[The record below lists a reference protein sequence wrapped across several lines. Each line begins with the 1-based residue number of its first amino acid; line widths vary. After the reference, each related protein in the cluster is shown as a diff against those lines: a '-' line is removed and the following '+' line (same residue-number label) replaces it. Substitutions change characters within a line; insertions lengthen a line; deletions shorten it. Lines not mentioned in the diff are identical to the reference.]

1 MGFWIENKSNK
12 SQIIFAKE
20 IVINFRFLLVTLGIT
35 LIFFIIYNFIFN
47 PAKLGDNTTEGVGG
61 LTYKPTRKEI
71 NARALEEIKIK
82 KSKAIDQQAI
92 IPSYA
97 EYDTPTLADFRRQ
110 EVGSVQDVDNQP
122 QPDPVEEF
130 YNMANNMPIIFDKQS
145 YAENIY
151 RAINYDAAQAS
162 GLIPGYSFGDYG
174 ESKYDKPIL
183 KSYEAENLQDY
194 RKWAFR
200 EDITSKSLYCFF
212 LSLSVLVLG
221 RYIYKGINW
230 VNNTYQKSNPNS
242 IPKSDNSPQM
252 NENNNYEEIIV
263 AGIILIVSIIIV
275 ILITSNKFS

>member
-1 MGFWIENKSNK
+1 MSEQKKQEQQIENKSNK

-47 PAKLGDNTTEGVGG
+47 PAKLGTNNVTVTNT
-61 LTYKPTRKEI
+61 PEI
-71 NARALEEIKIK
+71 TLGKNYNLKNDYYTAYNNALN
-82 KSKAIDQQAI
+82 
-92 IPSYA
+92 
-97 EYDTPTLADFRRQ
+97 
-110 EVGSVQDVDNQP
+110 VDNQP

-130 YNMANNMPIIFDKQS
+130 SNRANNMPIFLDKQS
-145 YAENIY
+145 LGENVIK
-151 RAINYDAAQAS
+151 AINHDAAQAV
-162 GLIPGYSFGDYG
+162 GLTPGYSFEGFGD
-174 ESKYDKPIL
+174 SKYDWGCQTL
-183 KSYEAENLQDY
+183 DDLDNH

-252 NENNNYEEIIV
+252 NENNK
-263 AGIILIVSIIIV
+263 S
-275 ILITSNKFS
+275 

>member
-1 MGFWIENKSNK
+1 MSEQKKQEQQIENKSNK

-47 PAKLGDNTTEGVGG
+47 PAKLGTNNDRVKYTAYG
-61 LTYKPTRKEI
+61 
-71 NARALEEIKIK
+71 
-82 KSKAIDQQAI
+82 SI
-92 IPSYA
+92 IVKG
-97 EYDTPTLADFRRQ
+97 F
-110 EVGSVQDVDNQP
+110 
-122 QPDPVEEF
+122 
-130 YNMANNMPIIFDKQS
+130 
-145 YAENIY
+145 
-151 RAINYDAAQAS
+151 
-162 GLIPGYSFGDYG
+162 G
-174 ESKYDKPIL
+174 ESKYDWDCQ
-183 KSYEAENLQDY
+183 NLDDLDY
-194 RKWAFR
+194 HRKWAFR

-252 NENNNYEEIIV
+252 NENNNYVEKIV
-263 AGIILIVSIIIV
+263 VGIILIVSIIIV

>member
-1 MGFWIENKSNK
+1 MSEQKKQEQQIENKSNK

-71 NARALEEIKIK
+71 NARALEETKIK
-82 KSKAIDQQAI
+82 NSKAIDQQAI
-92 IPSYA
+92 IPSY
-97 EYDTPTLADFRRQ
+97 EEFSTPTLADFRRQ
-110 EVGSVQDVDNQP
+110 EVRSVEVGLRQNLGS
-122 QPDPVEEF
+122 
-130 YNMANNMPIIFDKQS
+130 MP
-145 YAENIY
+145 
-151 RAINYDAAQAS
+151 
-162 GLIPGYSFGDYG
+162 GDIVKGYG
-174 ESKYDKPIL
+174 ESKYDWDCQTL
-183 KSYEAENLQDY
+183 EFLDDHRKS
-194 RKWAFR
+194 AFR

-252 NENNNYEEIIV
+252 N
-263 AGIILIVSIIIV
+263 
-275 ILITSNKFS
+275 